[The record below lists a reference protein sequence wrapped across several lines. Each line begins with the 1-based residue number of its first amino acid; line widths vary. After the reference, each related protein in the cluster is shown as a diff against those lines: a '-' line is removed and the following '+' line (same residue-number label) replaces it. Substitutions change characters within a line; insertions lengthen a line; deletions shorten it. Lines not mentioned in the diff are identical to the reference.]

1 MSGSDQ
7 GTSASPASSA
17 ASSITFDSEPE
28 GQGQAQDVGWY
39 DDSSARDSTNDDDS
53 LTERSEEAS
62 TQTADRPHS
71 VAGPSMTGPSS
82 SASSSAASS
91 AEEDILP
98 RSIPSR
104 QTRPRGRLSET
115 PVHRD
120 GTDPAN
126 TTAAPLWPALSS
138 LYPLPTGLDQSQLA
152 RVLSS
157 ARAHFDTSVRAC
169 NTKERERK
177 AKDEYRL
184 RTRRAREQKRMLKE
198 AEVKRERK
206 RRNSRSMSL
215 ASLDEEEPPRATAED
230 EAASNSVRIEEPSSW
245 IGLEAQGW
253 IDHVSGRRTFGPR
266 CVIDAD
272 SPASG
277 PCTQITKVQEAGK
290 DARQTWKTNTAR
302 RRHGYGR

>member
-1 MSGSDQ
+1 MSGSDR

-39 DDSSARDSTNDDDS
+39 DDSSAQDSTSDDDS
-53 LTERSEEAS
+53 FTERSGEAS
-62 TQTADRPHS
+62 TQTGDRPHS
-71 VAGPSMTGPSS
+71 VARPSIPGPSS

-91 AEEDILP
+91 DEEDVHP
-98 RSIPSR
+98 RAIPAR
-104 QTRPRGRLSET
+104 QDRPRGRLSET
-115 PVHRD
+115 PLHRD
-120 GTDPAN
+120 GSDSAA
-126 TTAAPLWPALSS
+126 TTATILWPNPSS
-138 LYPLPTGLDQSQLA
+138 LYPLPTGLDPSQLA

-184 RTRRAREQKRMLKE
+184 RTRKAREQKRLLKK

-230 EAASNSVRIEEPSSW
+230 EAASNGVRIEEPSSW

-253 IDHVSGRRTFGPR
+253 IDH
-266 CVIDAD
+266 
-272 SPASG
+272 
-277 PCTQITKVQEAGK
+277 ITKVQEAGK